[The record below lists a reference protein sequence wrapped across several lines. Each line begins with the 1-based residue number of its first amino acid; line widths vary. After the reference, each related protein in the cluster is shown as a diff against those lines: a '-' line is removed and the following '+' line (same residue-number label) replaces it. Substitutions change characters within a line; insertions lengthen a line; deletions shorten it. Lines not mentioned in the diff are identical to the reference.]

1 MQAMA
6 QKMNLTYR
14 TKVNRGEPRTLT
26 VGFSSDFPDRHV
38 ALLTGERLDRTEVQP
53 DAVYERFAV
62 GRQMWSGPIYACGYR
77 QEVVEQSVNEIA
89 AALEER
95 LK

>member
-6 QKMNLTYR
+6 QEVNLT
-14 TKVNRGEPRTLT
+14 
-26 VGFSSDFPDRHV
+26 
-38 ALLTGERLDRTEVQP
+38 
-53 DAVYERFAV
+53 
-62 GRQMWSGPIYACGYR
+62 PIYACGYG

-89 AALEER
+89 AALEVR